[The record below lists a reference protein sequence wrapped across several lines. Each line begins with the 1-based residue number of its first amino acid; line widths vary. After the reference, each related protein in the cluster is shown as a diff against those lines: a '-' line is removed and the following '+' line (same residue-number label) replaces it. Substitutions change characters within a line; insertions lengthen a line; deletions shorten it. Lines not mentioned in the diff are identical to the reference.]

1 MSSEPPEE
9 SSESSTSA
17 TEQAKPRIKIGTQ
30 REGVAAPRV
39 PPRVKTI
46 FTTPD
51 PADTSAAAPPETA
64 TAAANPHSDATTPAI
79 PLESP
84 SGLSLRVED
93 SLQAAPAAATAP
105 IETPAS
111 SDAESVAESAPKP
124 SPLAPTTRPSKFAV
138 ERPAGAKI
146 PLPNLRAELPE
157 DLAQEVEAALAGV
170 TLNEL
175 TEAADEA
182 KVGGELEPERA
193 CAGECSANTKTTCS
207 STWGG
212 RNQGVV
218 SLRQFAEPPEVG
230 AVIEA
235 VVTRF
240 NADEGLY
247 ELSRVGAPSK
257 VGDWSQVA
265 EGMIVDATV
274 TGHNKGGLECDV
286 SKLRGFIPLSQIAP
300 FRVEQPEQFVGQK
313 LTCVVTEVDPE
324 RRKLVAEPPRDAR
337 ARAGRSAAKAAGRAG
352 PRPNPR
358 RDRPQHSRFRGVR
371 RSGGRRWLAPRRP
384 DQLGGIKHPED
395 VLKLG
400 QKIRVKIERI
410 NPENGKISLSHR
422 DLLENPWTNVA
433 TKYPVTTCVKGTIS
447 KLMEFGAFVRLEPG
461 VEGLI
466 HISELAHGRVFRTSD
481 VVAEGQEVEVKVL
494 SVDPDAQRISLSLK
508 ALQGRPEPLKKANEP
523 EEPEPPPLPPKKYKT
538 PLKGGLGRSPGAEK
552 FGLKW

>member
-1 MSSEPPEE
+1 MSSEPQEA

-17 TEQAKPRIKIGTQ
+17 MEQAKPRIKIGTQ
-30 REGVAAPRV
+30 RGGVALPRV

-51 PADTSAAAPPETA
+51 PAGASAAAATEP
-64 TAAANPHSDATTPAI
+64 TAAPHGDAATPAA
-79 PLESP
+79 LES
-84 SGLSLRVED
+84 
-93 SLQAAPAAATAP
+93 SLQAAPEA
-105 IETPAS
+105 TPAPVEAPVTPS
-111 SDAESVAESAPKP
+111 ATEPAAEPAPKP
-124 SPLAPTTRPSKFAV
+124 APLAHTNRPSKFIV
-138 ERPAGAKI
+138 ERPTGAKI
-146 PLPNLRAELPE
+146 PLPNLRADLPE

-182 KVGGELEPERA
+182 KVGGELEPEARVR
-193 CAGECSANTKTTCS
+193 GRVLRIHQDDLFIDL
-207 STWGG
+207 GG

-218 SLRQFAEPPEVG
+218 SLRQFPEPPEVG

-235 VVTRF
+235 MVTRF

-247 ELSRVGAPSK
+247 ELSRIGAAVE

-265 EGMIVDATV
+265 EGMIVDATI

-324 RRKLVAEPPRDAR
+324 RRKLVLSHRAMLEREQAEAR
-337 ARAGRSAAKAAGRAG
+337 EKLLAE
-352 PRPNPR
+352 
-358 RDRPQHSRFRGVR
+358 
-371 RSGGRRWLAPRRP
+371 LAPGQIHEGVVRNIR
-384 DQLGGIKHPED
+384 DFGAFVDLGGVDGLLHVGQISWERIRHPED

-422 DLLENPWTNVA
+422 DLLENPWTNVTA
-433 TKYPVTTCVKGTIS
+433 KYPVTTRVKGTVS
-447 KLMEFGAFVRLEPG
+447 KLMDFGAFVRLEPG

-466 HISELAHGRVFRTSD
+466 HISELAHGRVFRASD

-494 SVDPDAQRISLSLK
+494 SVDPEAQRISLSLK
-508 ALQGRPEPLKKANEP
+508 ALQGRPEPVRKANEP
-523 EEPEPPPLPPKKYKT
+523 EEPEPPPLPPRKYKT
-538 PLKGGLGRSPGAEK
+538 PLKGGLGPSPGAEK